1 LRELKFDYTLYPATP
16 PEVRPAKYVYRPVIA
31 LQLSRGRKTTKFD
44 GLIDSG
50 ADQTTFP
57 GWIAE
62 ELGYNLHKGQKRIFV
77 GIGGSVLA
85 YRHKIQLILNG
96 NRFTIDAFFSHDWDD
111 MPFGLLGQESFF
123 SRFDVSFNY
132 RDKTIILKR

>member
-1 LRELKFDYTLYPATP
+1 MRELKFEYTKYPATP
-16 PEVRPAKYVYRPVIA
+16 PEVRPAKFVYRPVIPVR
-31 LQLSRGRKTTKFD
+31 LSWGRKTTEFD
-44 GLIDSG
+44 ALIDSG

-62 ELGYNLHKGQKRIFV
+62 GLGYNLHKGQKRIFM

-85 YRHKIQLILNG
+85 YRHKIQIILNG
-96 NRFTIDAFFSHDWDD
+96 NRFTVDAFFSHDWDD

>member
-1 LRELKFDYTLYPATP
+1 MSEIKFDYTKYPATAP
-16 PEVRPAKYVYRPVIA
+16 DVRPPKYVYRPVIPVR
-31 LQLSRGRKTTKFD
+31 LSWGKKTMEFD
-44 GLIDSG
+44 ALIDSG

-62 ELGYNLHKGQKRIFV
+62 GLGYNLHKGQKRIFV

-85 YRHKIQLILNG
+85 YRHKTQLSLNG
-96 NRFTIDAFFSHDWDD
+96 NKFTIDAFFSHDWDD

-123 SRFDVSFNY
+123 SRFDVSFHY
-132 RDKTIILKR
+132 RDKTIILRR

>member
-1 LRELKFDYTLYPATP
+1 MEFDA
-16 PEVRPAKYVYRPVIA
+16 
-31 LQLSRGRKTTKFD
+31 
-44 GLIDSG
+44 LIDSG

-62 ELGYNLHKGQKRIFV
+62 GLGYNLHKGQKRIFV

-85 YRHKIQLILNG
+85 YRHKTQLSLNG
-96 NRFTIDAFFSHDWDD
+96 NKFTIDAFFSHDWDD

-123 SRFDVSFNY
+123 SRFDVSFHY
-132 RDKTIILKR
+132 RDKTIILRR